1 MTESER
7 EFRRELL
14 QHLHAMHG
22 RLTVDQAGGGGLT
35 LEILEKMHRMMH
47 TDGYACPPHEHKNP
61 GPYDLGKIKLT
72 LGKGYIKMIRKVA
85 GGDLG

>member
-1 MTESER
+1 
-7 EFRRELL
+7 
-14 QHLHAMHG
+14 MHG
-22 RLTVDQAGGGGLT
+22 GFNVMQVAIEGEYYVP
-35 LEILEKMHRMMH
+35 LETLEKMHEMMH
-47 TDGYACPPHEHKNP
+47 KDGYACPPHEHKNP